1 MALMKKKARSF
12 GVVSA
17 APYGSAA
24 ILPISWA
31 YVKVRV
37 AVLFSVFLENMK
49 FIKLFFERRDNTH
62 FGIDKDL
69 VFICMIVVYLFW
81 LHL

>member
-1 MALMKKKARSF
+1 MLHLILDFLLVFSQMFRKRHLEPYLPSHPIIDPMALMQKRARSF

-31 YVKVRV
+31 YVKV
-37 AVLFSVFLENMK
+37 
-49 FIKLFFERRDNTH
+49 
-62 FGIDKDL
+62 GKDTL
-69 VFICMIVVYLFW
+69 KS
-81 LHL
+81 